1 MLSKKIT
8 LLKAA
13 QVPLNGPIRPTG
25 FTTTVDEETF
35 ASLEARGLLAD
46 EKPAV
51 IDDGP
56 TGKEDTGQA
65 PKPSP
70 DPEAPKGKKFA
81 PLPKKSQGINVWRE
95 YAREHDIDVRGL
107 SEKSELMGHIINIVN
122 SQ

>member
-35 ASLEARGLLAD
+35 ESLEARGLLAD
-46 EKPAV
+46 EKSAA

-56 TGKEDTGQA
+56 VGKEGTD
-65 PKPSP
+65 PVSKPSP
-70 DPEAPKGKKFA
+70 TPEESKGKKFA

-107 SEKSELMGHIINIVN
+107 SEKSELMGHIINIVS